1 MENLYITFNE
11 NGEQLSYH
19 DQECK
24 DISAEIEAE
33 MGIKAPVS
41 YLAPKEFNPLE
52 DMCKYINNEVIIIKG
67 KRTEQDNE
75 SREKRTIEKKIKRF
89 QAKKQVEID
98 EIKGIR
104 ESKFANFTHEG
115 TSHYANERAV
125 NSLRHKIDICEVVG
139 DYTYNGYNFNS
150 KEGLENLYKKMCI
163 EGEQAFLEYYKIR
176 AEIDKI
182 TTEEELNLY
191 KGNK

>member
-1 MENLYITFNE
+1 MENLYITFDE
-11 NGEQLSYH
+11 NGKQASYH
-19 DQECK
+19 DQEFK
-24 DISAEIEAE
+24 DISAKIEAE

-41 YLAPKEFNPLE
+41 YLAPEGFNPLE
-52 DMCKYINNEVIIIKG
+52 DTCKYINNEVVLIKDG
-67 KRTEQDNE
+67 KTVQDNE
-75 SREKRTIEKKIKRF
+75 VRDKRTIEKEAKRF
-89 QAKKQVEID
+89 QDKKQIEID

-104 ESKFANFTHEG
+104 EAKFANFTHEG

-125 NSLRHKIDICEVVG
+125 NSLRHKIEICEVVG
-139 DYTYNGYNFNS
+139 DYTYNGYNFNN

-176 AEIDKI
+176 AEIDNIK
-182 TTEEELNLY
+182 TEEELNLY